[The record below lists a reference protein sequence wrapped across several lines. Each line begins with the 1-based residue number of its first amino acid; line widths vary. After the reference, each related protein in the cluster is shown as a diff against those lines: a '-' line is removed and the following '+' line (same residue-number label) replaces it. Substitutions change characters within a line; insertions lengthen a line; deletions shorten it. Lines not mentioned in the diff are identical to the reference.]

1 MASIY
6 NNIGNIHLV
15 GERYE
20 EAIENYR
27 LSVESNFLYVY
38 YLFLYFNEILT
49 FF

>member
-6 NNIGNIHLV
+6 NNIGNIHLL

-27 LSVESNFLYVY
+27 QSVESHHNLNISQK
-38 YLFLYFNEILT
+38 L
-49 FF
+49 